1 VGGSGS
7 GRWNHHEKRR
17 TVEESWTLDVAGLP
31 LNGPLSYPLS
41 GTLKAIRITGS
52 RRVLPVHYTL
62 VEEDGRPILT
72 LTYTPDG
79 SSSAG
84 ASEER
89 LGFITTK
96 ANFGGVRWWFACPL
110 GVEGERCNRPVAK
123 LYLPPQGR
131 RKFGCREC
139 HDLTYESSQESHAY
153 DGLAARLAGGERSGE
168 EYEALRAYFSKPAKV
183 RRKRRRMNA
192 AKEESNP
199 SGLLEAFEKEF
210 GLGEWS

>member
-17 TVEESWTLDVAGLP
+17 TVEESWTLDVAGLL
-31 LNGPLSYPLS
+31 LNDPLSYPLS
-41 GTLKAIRITGS
+41 GTPRAIRITGS

-62 VEEDGRPILT
+62 VEEDGGPILT
-72 LTYTPDG
+72 LTYTLDG
-79 SSSAG
+79 SPSAG

-89 LGFITTK
+89 LGFLTTK

-110 GVEGERCNRPVAK
+110 GVEGERCNDRVAK

-131 RKFGCREC
+131 KFGCRKC

-153 DGLAARLAGGERSGE
+153 DGLAALCTGGERSGE
-168 EYEALRAYFSKPAKV
+168 EYEAFRAFFSKPAKV

-192 AKEESNP
+192 AKEESTP

>member
-62 VEEDGRPILT
+62 VEEDGGPILT

-89 LGFITTK
+89 LGFLTTK
-96 ANFGGVRWWFACPL
+96 ANFGGS
-110 GVEGERCNRPVAK
+110 GG
-123 LYLPPQGR
+123 G
-131 RKFGCREC
+131 
-139 HDLTYESSQESHAY
+139 S
-153 DGLAARLAGGERSGE
+153 LARSGSRASVATTAWPSSTCRPKDVSSAAASVTTSPTKAPKRVTHTTVSPP
-168 EYEALRAYFSKPAKV
+168 ALRAARDRERNT
-183 RRKRRRMNA
+183 RR
-192 AKEESNP
+192 
-199 SGLLEAFEKEF
+199 SGLTFLSPRKY
-210 GLGEWS
+210 GENGEG

>member
-1 VGGSGS
+1 VVGGSGS
-7 GRWNHHEKRR
+7 GRWNDHEKKR

-41 GTLKAIRITGS
+41 GTLKAIRIAGA
-52 RRVLPVHYTL
+52 RRVLPVSYAL
-62 VEEDGRPILT
+62 VEEDGGPILT

-89 LGFITTK
+89 LGFLTTK

-110 GVEGERCNRPVAK
+110 GVEGERCNRRVAK
-123 LYLPPQGR
+123 LYLPPQG

-153 DGLAARLAGGERSGE
+153 DGLAARFAGKRSGE
-168 EYEALRAYFSKPAKV
+168 EYEAFRAFFSNPAKV

-192 AKEESNP
+192 AKEEATP

>member
-131 RKFGCREC
+131 RKFGCRGVTTSPTKAPKRVT
-139 HDLTYESSQESHAY
+139 HTTVSPP
-153 DGLAARLAGGERSGE
+153 
-168 EYEALRAYFSKPAKV
+168 ALRAARDRERNT
-183 RRKRRRMNA
+183 RR
-192 AKEESNP
+192 
-199 SGLLEAFEKEF
+199 SGLTFLSPRKY
-210 GLGEWS
+210 GENEEG